1 MICGHNTL
9 PLKCK
14 KDFPSNKHLPKKKN
28 YFVRFLCHIDF
39 IITKMKHL
47 CKLCKKCFSFFIYIF
62 HWWSTFKKYIILPS
76 LQFWPNFNMFLNPKI
91 KTSFREMWVRCK
103 SFMTHCFRKVNNWV
117 TYTVICFKN
126 YNLDTKYYLSLF
138 SKYCGIFLFVL
149 TIFQV
154 IVFIF

>member
-1 MICGHNTL
+1 MICGHITL

-14 KDFPSNKHLPKKKN
+14 KDFPSNRHLPKKKN
-28 YFVRFLCHIDF
+28 YFVRFLCHVDF
-39 IITKMKHL
+39 VITKIKHL
-47 CKLCKKCFSFFIYIF
+47 CKLWKNVFHSSFIYF
-62 HWWSTFKKYIILPS
+62 TGEAHFKKYIVLPS

-103 SFMTHCFRKVNNWV
+103 SLVTHCFRKVNNWV

-138 SKYCGIFLFVL
+138 SKYCVIFLFVL
-149 TIFQV
+149 IIFQV